1 MAANWLKPNKDKT
14 ELLWVRIR
22 HSLCQQGCCL
32 PVLQLNSDII
42 AACDNVCL
50 LGVTFS
56 SDLSLDWHVFIVSV
70 SCFHWLR
77 QLQSFD
83 IHWQWNLRLHSSI
96 HSQCHTSITVMLSWR
111 MRRKPERSGSCQ
123 RHFLQTRKSFL
134 FAVYWYVQR
143 IKGFMTMHY
152 INQCLFIYLPVSI
165 MAIGVVPRASST
177 QMSKLCTAPL
187 TSQALAGSAE
197 SIRWP
202 SWYFQGWAQLVT
214 LILYWHLKIFT
225 CQIFIT
231 DILWH
236 YLWPTSSCNSLH
248 FIVHATILILCS
260 KHLKLIASLYNHW
273 VSFYSQPLT

>member
-165 MAIGVVPRASST
+165 MAIGVVQRDEQAVYSTTDQPGTGRFSRKHQMTQLVFSRLGTASNTNTVLTSEDIHL
-177 QMSKLCTAPL
+177 SNLYHRHPL
-187 TSQALAGSAE
+187 TL
-197 SIRWP
+197 
-202 SWYFQGWAQLVT
+202 
-214 LILYWHLKIFT
+214 
-225 CQIFIT
+225 
-231 DILWH
+231 
-236 YLWPTSSCNSLH
+236 SLTH
-248 FIVHATILILCS
+248 V
-260 KHLKLIASLYNHW
+260 
-273 VSFYSQPLT
+273 